1 MPIITL
7 EGPEL
12 TKEQKKELVKSFTE
26 SASEVIGFPE
36 EKFIVMLKET
46 ESENVGV
53 GGELLSEKKKD

>member
-12 TKEQKKELVKSFTE
+12 TKEQKKELVKSFTK
-26 SASEVIGFPE
+26 SASGIIGMPE

-53 GGELLSEKKKD
+53 GGELLSEKKKG